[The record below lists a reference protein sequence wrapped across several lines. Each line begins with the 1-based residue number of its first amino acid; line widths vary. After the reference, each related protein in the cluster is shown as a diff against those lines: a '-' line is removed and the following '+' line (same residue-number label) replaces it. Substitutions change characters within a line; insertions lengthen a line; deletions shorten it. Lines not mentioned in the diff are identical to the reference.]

1 MALVAFVVNRTLLRD
16 PCGFLR
22 RCRQAARD
30 HGWDPWLAPTTET
43 ENGRGLA
50 RRAVADGTALV
61 FAAGGDGTVRACA
74 EALAGTGVPLAIV
87 PLGTANLTA
96 RALGVRGPAGR
107 ALEAGFCGRDRTID
121 LARIAGDGIDAGGGA
136 GAGPGAGPGGTWF
149 TAMAGIGLDAA
160 VVEAAARAPLKRRLG
175 WVAYAAA
182 GATRLWLPP
191 HEFTVQLDGAE
202 PVRRRAR
209 CVVVANAGLLP
220 GGFALLP
227 GARLDDGR
235 LDVGILAPSGTW
247 GWARLAGRV
256 LTHGRR
262 QDRQLEDFGARHVRI
277 SAEVDLPRQADG
289 EIVTPARTLEVS
301 VCPGA
306 LVVRQPR

>member
-16 PCGFLR
+16 PRAFLR
-22 RCRQAARD
+22 RCQAAARNR
-30 HGWDPWLAPTTET
+30 GWDPWLAPTTEA

-50 RRAVADGTALV
+50 RRAMADGAALV

-96 RALGVRGPAGR
+96 RALGVPSPAGR
-107 ALEAGFCGRDRTID
+107 ALEAGFGGRDRKID
-121 LARIAGDGIDAGGGA
+121 LARIAGDGTDTGGGARAGA
-136 GAGPGAGPGGTWF
+136 GAGAGGTWF

-175 WVAYAAA
+175 WAAYAVA

-191 HEFTVQLDGAE
+191 HEFTVQLDDAE
-202 PVRRRAR
+202 PIRRQAR

-247 GWARLAGRV
+247 GWVRVAGRV
-256 LTHGRR
+256 VTRSRR
-262 QDRQLEDFGARHVRI
+262 QDRQLEGFGARHVRI
-277 SAEVDLPRQADG
+277 GAEVDLPRQADG
-289 EIVTPARTLEVS
+289 EIVTPARALEVS